1 MKEFPKFKV
10 KDSEGTFY
18 DADSVTMLEVASKLY
33 GKMNEIITEF
43 NALAEHV
50 NSVIDQFNTTYK
62 ADQEAFESSMRQELQ
77 DFMDVVDMKIKGGG

>member
-10 KDSEGTFY
+10 KDSEGAFY

-43 NALAEHV
+43 NALTEHV
-50 NSVIDQFNTTYK
+50 NSVIDQFNTSYK
-62 ADQEAFESSMRQELQ
+62 KDQEAFETSLRQEFQ
-77 DFMDVVDMKIKGGG
+77 DFIDTVGMKLQGGG